1 MSSCLHPTK
10 IASTQQRSPTP
21 APFIHSNTKNTH
33 FASNRFLRLDA
44 IKHANSHPNTSARTS
59 PTPHAGKHPPSRSAS
74 RDICTFIPTHSSR
87 LDPTLST
94 HDQLR
99 LSQLN
104 TFKNHFPHSIQTY
117 LLHNP
122 DNFQRNRIPITSD
135 RQLTHFLLTER
146 PHSFKSTIWARWTA
160 EFTNSFRNRLL
171 TCRQTQLLNISIQNF
186 FSLYINIY

>member
-1 MSSCLHPTK
+1 MRNQKITRVHISNNNVSPDPTIFLILYQLISILIPSCLHPNLLPPPNK
-10 IASTQQRSPTP
+10 DRQLQHHSFIPTP
-21 APFIHSNTKNTH
+21 KTRT
-33 FASNRFLRLDA
+33 FALNRFLRLDA

-104 TFKNHFPHSIQTY
+104 TFKNHFPHSIQTD

-122 DNFQRNRIPITSD
+122 DNFQRNRILNTSE
-135 RQLTHFLLTER
+135 RQLRRSLLTHR
-146 PHSFKSTIWARWTA
+146 PHGFKSTD
-160 EFTNSFRNRLL
+160 
-171 TCRQTQLLNISIQNF
+171 
-186 FSLYINIY
+186 